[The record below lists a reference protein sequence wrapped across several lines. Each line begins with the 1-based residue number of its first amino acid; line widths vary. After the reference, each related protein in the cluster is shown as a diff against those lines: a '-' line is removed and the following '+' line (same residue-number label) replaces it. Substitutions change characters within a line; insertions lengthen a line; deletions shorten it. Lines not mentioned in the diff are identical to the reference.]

1 MLAVVRFSV
10 VGCLAGLDGAFS
22 SVKLGNELEKPR
34 VFSHCCIDHRW
45 LGDLFYNH
53 GSFTPNTVNN
63 QRFSPVNN
71 QIDLQL
77 FFCQS
82 LIRSYICLF
91 YLYEIYF
98 GHFSKGNSTSRNQNT
113 NGPKWPKYNFTKA
126 QKMKEMSI
134 QRTNIWLIG
143 ISRTFL
149 SFIFCLHVK
158 KCGKLQIDKQT

>member
-63 QRFSPVNN
+63 QRFCPVNN
-71 QIDLQL
+71 CQIDLQYFNFLPVIDSIFQL
-77 FFCQS
+77 FFSDSGRFSDS
-82 LIRSYICLF
+82 LLKQGFGKFECSRTLWHLVKNFKLNFPYFLQF
-91 YLYEIYF
+91 VVLQYEF
-98 GHFSKGNSTSRNQNT
+98 PAMFDFR
-113 NGPKWPKYNFTKA
+113 
-126 QKMKEMSI
+126 
-134 QRTNIWLIG
+134 G
-143 ISRTFL
+143 ISIRTEK
-149 SFIFCLHVK
+149 VK
-158 KCGKLQIDKQT
+158 WKRW